1 MVPQQSKNDSA
12 MFSKQCGAKRLHKVQ
27 VDIVSGINERSKY
40 RSDSD
45 SGGFLRKNSV
55 IKLY

>member
-27 VDIVSGINERSKY
+27 VDIVSGINEIKGNKRE
-40 RSDSD
+40 
-45 SGGFLRKNSV
+45 RKRKV
-55 IKLY
+55 TER